1 MLAKTLKVSKRYA
14 RALFSLARESNIAET
29 TYEDMKLLDEVFSVS
44 KELRVIMSSP
54 VIREGKKQRILRAL
68 FGESIHPLNMAYMQI
83 IVRKQ
88 RAALL
93 PGIAKAFLSV
103 FKEAMGIVPVTVIT
117 ASRIDEKLKS
127 KVMKVAG
134 NLTDQQIE
142 FHELVD
148 PAIIGGFILNLG
160 DRQYD
165 ASIRKKLSLMR
176 KQLYV

>member
-14 RALFSLARESNIAET
+14 RALLSLARESNIAET
-29 TYEDMKLLDEVFSVS
+29 TYEDMKLLDEVFSMN
-44 KELRVIMSSP
+44 KELRIIMSSP
-54 VIREGKKQRILRAL
+54 VIREGKKQRILKSI
-68 FGESIHPLNMAYMQI
+68 FSESIHPLNMGYMQI
-83 IVRKQ
+83 VVRKQ

-103 FKEAMGIVPVTVIT
+103 YKEAMGIEPVTVIT
-117 ASRIDEKLKS
+117 ATKIDEKLRS
-127 KVMKVAG
+127 KVMKVATS
-134 NLTDQQIE
+134 LTDRQIE
-142 FHELVD
+142 FHERID